1 MLANTVDQSTVMSP
15 DTLLSRADSLLHWF
29 VVFFRPVI
37 TQPQL
42 GVFFAA
48 SGGHTRPSIT
58 LVPPASM
65 LRVLIALALTCL
77 LQPAFADER
86 TQTQQQL
93 DATRQDIAEL
103 KKLLSKVQEE
113 KSGVQKELKGTE
125 TELGKLQKQVDALQK
140 ELQKSESELQR
151 LDAEKKKLQ
160 SARTEQQRLIAIQAR
175 AAYQNGRQEYLKL
188 LLNQQNP
195 EKFARTLT
203 YYDYLSQ
210 ARLEQ
215 LKNFNE
221 TLRQLANVEKD
232 IAAQQAQLLVQK
244 SSLDTQRDELEN
256 VRKERQQVLAKLNDD
271 VKARDQ
277 KLAAREQDQADLS
290 KVLKTIEETLA
301 RQAREAEEARQK
313 ALIAQQE
320 AEKKR
325 LREAQAENSDAP
337 RKPARSTPGA
347 LVSSSGETFGG
358 PFAAT
363 RGKLPW
369 PVDGRLLARFGE
381 SRGDDARTK
390 WDGVMI
396 SASAGSQVH
405 AVHGGRVVFADWLR
419 GAGLLVILDHGNGFL
434 SLYGHN
440 QTLLKSAGDV
450 VKAGE
455 SISTVGNSGGQD
467 TSALYFAIRQQG
479 HPSDPAQWCR
489 AQG

>member
-1 MLANTVDQSTVMSP
+1 M
-15 DTLLSRADSLLHWF
+15 
-29 VVFFRPVI
+29 
-37 TQPQL
+37 
-42 GVFFAA
+42 
-48 SGGHTRPSIT
+48 
-58 LVPPASM
+58 
-65 LRVLIALALTCL
+65 
-77 LQPAFADER
+77 
-86 TQTQQQL
+86 
-93 DATRQDIAEL
+93 
-103 KKLLSKVQEE
+103 
-113 KSGVQKELKGTE
+113 
-125 TELGKLQKQVDALQK
+125 
-140 ELQKSESELQR
+140 
-151 LDAEKKKLQ
+151 
-160 SARTEQQRLIAIQAR
+160 
-175 AAYQNGRQEYLKL
+175 
-188 LLNQQNP
+188 
-195 EKFARTLT
+195 
-203 YYDYLSQ
+203 
-210 ARLEQ
+210 
-215 LKNFNE
+215 KNFNE

-232 IAAQQAQLLVQK
+232 IGLQQAQLLVQK
-244 SSLDTQRDELEN
+244 SDLDTQREALEK
-256 VRKERQQVLAKLNDD
+256 VRKERQQVLARLNDD

-325 LREAQAENSDAP
+325 LREAQADTSDAP
-337 RKPARSTPGA
+337 RKPARSSPGA

-467 TSALYFAIRQQG
+467 TPALYFAIRQQG

>member
-1 MLANTVDQSTVMSP
+1 MG
-15 DTLLSRADSLLHWF
+15 
-29 VVFFRPVI
+29 I
-37 TQPQL
+37 
-42 GVFFAA
+42 FFAA
-48 SGGHTRPSIT
+48 HGGHTRPSLS
-58 LVPPASM
+58 LVSPASM

-103 KKLLSKVQEE
+103 KKLLGKLQEE
-113 KSGVQKELKGTE
+113 KSGVQKDLKGTE
-125 TELGKLQKQVDALQK
+125 TEMGKLEKQVEALQK
-140 ELQKSESELQR
+140 ELKKSESELQR

-160 SARTEQQRLIAIQAR
+160 SARIEQQRLIAIQAR

-232 IAAQQAQLLVQK
+232 IAMQQAQLLVQK
-244 SSLDTQRDELEN
+244 SSLDSQRDELDK
-256 VRKERQQVLAKLNDD
+256 VRKERQQALAKLNDD

-325 LREAQAENSDAP
+325 LREAQAEADATDAP
-337 RKPARSTPGA
+337 RKTVKSTPGA

-358 PFAAT
+358 AFAST

-381 SRGDDARTK
+381 SRGDDVRTK

-467 TSALYFAIRQQG
+467 TPALYFAIRQQG

>member
-1 MLANTVDQSTVMSP
+1 MG
-15 DTLLSRADSLLHWF
+15 
-29 VVFFRPVI
+29 I
-37 TQPQL
+37 
-42 GVFFAA
+42 FFAA
-48 SGGHTRPSIT
+48 HGGHTRPSLS
-58 LVPPASM
+58 LVSPASM

-86 TQTQQQL
+86 AQTQQQL

-103 KKLLSKVQEE
+103 KKLLGKLQEE
-113 KSGVQKELKGTE
+113 KSGVQKDLKGTE
-125 TELGKLQKQVDALQK
+125 TEMGKLEKQVDALQK
-140 ELQKSESELQR
+140 ELKKSESELQR

-232 IAAQQAQLLVQK
+232 IGLQQAQLLVQQ
-244 SSLDTQRDELEN
+244 SSLESQRGELEK
-256 VRKERQQVLAKLNDD
+256 VRQERQQVLAKLNDD

-325 LREAQAENSDAP
+325 LREAQAQADETDAP
-337 RKPARSTPGA
+337 RKPVKSTPGA

-358 PFAAT
+358 AFAST

-396 SASAGSQVH
+396 GASAGSTVH

-455 SISTVGNSGGQD
+455 SISTVGSSGGQD
-467 TSALYFAIRQQG
+467 TPALYFAIRQQG

>member
-1 MLANTVDQSTVMSP
+1 M
-15 DTLLSRADSLLHWF
+15 
-29 VVFFRPVI
+29 
-37 TQPQL
+37 
-42 GVFFAA
+42 
-48 SGGHTRPSIT
+48 GGHTRPSLS
-58 LVPPASM
+58 LVSPASM
-65 LRVLIALALTCL
+65 LRALIALALICL

-86 TQTQQQL
+86 AQTQQQL

-103 KKLLSKVQEE
+103 KKLLGKLQEE
-113 KSGVQKELKGTE
+113 KSGVQKELRGTE
-125 TELGKLQKQVDALQK
+125 TEMGKLEKQVEALQK
-140 ELQKSESELQR
+140 ELKKSEAELQR
-151 LDAEKKKLQ
+151 LDEEKKKLQ

-215 LKNFNE
+215 LKSFNE

-232 IAAQQAQLLVQK
+232 ISLQQAQLLVQK
-244 SSLDTQRDELEN
+244 SSLDTQREELDK
-256 VRKERQQVLAKLNDD
+256 VRKERQLALAKLNDD
-271 VKARDQ
+271 VKARDD
-277 KLAAREQDQADLS
+277 KLKAREQDQADLA

-325 LREAQAENSDAP
+325 LREAQADASDAP
-337 RKPARSTPGA
+337 RKPVRSSPGA
-347 LVSSSGETFGG
+347 LVSSAGPSFGG
-358 PFAAT
+358 AFAAA

-381 SRGDDARTK
+381 TRGDDSRSK

-396 SASAGSQVH
+396 SAAAGSQVH

-419 GAGLLVILDHGNGFL
+419 GAGLLVILDHGNGYL

-440 QTLLKSAGDV
+440 QTLLKEAGDV

-467 TSALYFAIRQQG
+467 TPALYFAIRQQG
-479 HPSDPAQWCR
+479 RPSDPAQWCH

>member
-1 MLANTVDQSTVMSP
+1 
-15 DTLLSRADSLLHWF
+15 
-29 VVFFRPVI
+29 
-37 TQPQL
+37 
-42 GVFFAA
+42 
-48 SGGHTRPSIT
+48 
-58 LVPPASM
+58 M

-86 TQTQQQL
+86 AQTQQQL

-160 SARTEQQRLIAIQAR
+160 SARTEQQRLIAIQAH

-232 IAAQQAQLLVQK
+232 IGLQQAQLLVQK
-244 SSLDTQRDELEN
+244 SDLDTQRDELET
-256 VRKERQQVLAKLNDD
+256 VRKERQQVLAKLNED

-301 RQAREAEEARQK
+301 RQAREAEEARKK

-325 LREAQAENSDAP
+325 LREAQAHADTESDTSDAP
-337 RKPARSTPGA
+337 RKPVKSSPGA
-347 LVSSSGETFGG
+347 LVSSSAETFGG
-358 PFAAT
+358 AFAAT